1 MGKLTDNILTALQER
16 ILVLD
21 GAMGTLLQKRA
32 LKEQDFASGVFI
44 NWAVP
49 LKGNYDIL
57 NITRPDVIAEIHQ
70 QYIDAGTDIIT
81 TNTFNSS
88 RISQSDYQCEKFAHQ
103 LAYEGAKIA
112 KGVAGKC
119 SERKVWVAGSV
130 GPMNKSLTMDASGES
145 TDFTLF
151 ADAYYEQVKALVEG
165 GVDLL
170 LLETCYDALNC
181 NAALHA
187 ISQLEKELGAMV
199 PVMVSVTVNNHSART
214 FTGQTLEE
222 IYASIQHYP
231 ILSFG
236 VNCSFGVANMHP
248 IIERIASQIPKYIS
262 FYPNAGLPNAMGEY
276 QDTPDFIASHIK
288 AMAKDGLLN
297 IVGGCC
303 GTTPQHIQKIAQSI
317 KSIPPHTPSNGSL
330 ENYWG

>member
-1 MGKLTDNILTALQER
+1 MGKLTDNILTALQKR

-57 NITRPDVIAEIHQ
+57 NITRPDVIADIHQ
-70 QYIDAGTDIIT
+70 QYIDAGADIIT
-81 TNTFNSS
+81 TNTFNSN

-112 KGVAGKC
+112 KDVASNC

-151 ADAYYEQVKALVEG
+151 ADAYCEQVKSLVEG

-181 NAALHA
+181 KATLHA
-187 ISQLEKELGAMV
+187 ISQLEKELGTMV
-199 PVMVSVTVNNHSART
+199 PVMVSVTVNNHSDRT

-222 IYASIQHYP
+222 IYAHIQHYP

-236 VNCSFGVANMHP
+236 VNCSFGVANMRP
-248 IIERIASQIPKYIS
+248 IIERIASKIPKYIS
-262 FYPNAGLPNAMGEY
+262 FYPNAGLPNALGEY
-276 QDTPDFIASHIK
+276 HDTPDFIASHIK

-317 KSIPPHTPSNGSL
+317 KSIPPHTPMK
-330 ENYWG
+330 

>member
-57 NITRPDVIAEIHQ
+57 NITRPDVIADIHQ
-70 QYIDAGTDIIT
+70 QYIDAGADIIT
-81 TNTFNSS
+81 TNTFNSN

-317 KSIPPHTPSNGSL
+317 KSIPPHTPSNHAIFP
-330 ENYWG
+330 

>member
-21 GAMGTLLQKRA
+21 GAMGTLIQERE
-32 LKEQDFASGVFI
+32 LKEQDFASGVFE
-44 NWAVP
+44 NWIVP

-57 NITRPDVIAEIHQ
+57 NITRPDVIADIHQ
-70 QYIDAGTDIIT
+70 QYIDAGADIIT
-81 TNTFNSS
+81 TNTFNSN

-112 KGVAGKC
+112 KDVVSKC
-119 SERKVWVAGSV
+119 SERKVLVAGSI
-130 GPMNKSLTMDASGES
+130 GSMNKSLTMDASGES
-145 TDFTLF
+145 ADFTFF

-181 NAALHA
+181 KAALHA
-187 ISQLEKELGAMV
+187 ISQLEKELGTMV
-199 PVMVSVTVNNHSART
+199 PVMVSVTVNDHSDRT

-222 IYASIQHYP
+222 IYASIQQYP

-236 VNCSFGVANMHP
+236 VNCSFGVANMRP

-262 FYPNAGLPNAMGEY
+262 FYPNAGLPDAMGEY

-288 AMAKDGLLN
+288 AMAKGGLLN

-317 KSIPPHTPSNGSL
+317 KSMLPHTPMK
-330 ENYWG
+330 

>member
-1 MGKLTDNILTALQER
+1 MGKLADNIQTALQER

-57 NITRPDVIAEIHQ
+57 NITRPDVIADIHQ
-70 QYIDAGTDIIT
+70 QYIDAGADIIT
-81 TNTFNSS
+81 TNTFNSN
-88 RISQSDYQCEKFAHQ
+88 RISQSDYQCEKFTHQ

-112 KGVAGKC
+112 KDVASKC

-130 GPMNKSLTMDASGES
+130 GSMNKSLTMDASGES
-145 TDFTLF
+145 SDFTLF

-165 GVDLL
+165 EVDLL
-170 LLETCYDALNC
+170 LQETCYDALNC
-181 NAALHA
+181 KAAMHA
-187 ISQLEKELGAMV
+187 ISQLEEEIGTMV
-199 PVMVSVTVNNHSART
+199 PVMVSVTVNNHSGRT

-231 ILSFG
+231 IMSFG
-236 VNCSFGVANMHP
+236 VNCSFGVANMRP
-248 IIERIASQIPKYIS
+248 IIERIVSKIPKYIS

-276 QDTPDFIASHIK
+276 HDTPDFIASHIK
-288 AMAKDGLLN
+288 AMAKGGLLN

-303 GTTPQHIQKIAQSI
+303 GTTPKYIQKIAQSI

-330 ENYWG
+330 ENFWE

>member
-1 MGKLTDNILTALQER
+1 MGKLTDTILTALQER

-21 GAMGTLLQKRA
+21 GAMGTLIQKRA
-32 LKEQDFASGVFI
+32 LKEQDFASGVFK
-44 NWAVP
+44 NWIVP

-57 NITRPDVIAEIHQ
+57 NITRPDVIADIHQ
-70 QYIDAGTDIIT
+70 QYIDAGADIIT
-81 TNTFNSS
+81 TNTFNSN
-88 RISQSDYQCEKFAHQ
+88 RISQSDYRCEKFAHQ

-112 KGVAGKC
+112 KDVAGKC
-119 SERKVWVAGSV
+119 SDRKVWVAGSV
-130 GPMNKSLTMDASGES
+130 GSMNKSLTMDASGES
-145 TDFTLF
+145 ADFSLF
-151 ADAYYEQVKALVEG
+151 ADAYYEQVKALMEG

-181 NAALHA
+181 KAALHA
-187 ISQLEKELGAMV
+187 INQLEEEKETMV
-199 PVMVSVTVNNHSART
+199 PVMVSVTVNNRSGRT

-236 VNCSFGVANMHP
+236 VNCSFGVANMRP

-262 FYPNAGLPNAMGEY
+262 FYPNAGLPNVLGEY
-276 QDTPDFIASHIK
+276 HDTPDFIASHIK

-303 GTTPQHIQKIAQSI
+303 GTTPKHIQKIAQSI
-317 KSIPPHTPSNGSL
+317 KSLPPHTPSNGSL
-330 ENYWG
+330 ENFWE

>member
-57 NITRPDVIAEIHQ
+57 NITRPDVIADIHQ
-70 QYIDAGTDIIT
+70 QYIDAGADIIT
-81 TNTFNSS
+81 TNTFNSN

-103 LAYEGAKIA
+103 LTYEGAKIA

-317 KSIPPHTPSNGSL
+317 KSIPPHTPMK
-330 ENYWG
+330 

>member
-1 MGKLTDNILTALQER
+1 MGKLTDNILTALQKR

-57 NITRPDVIAEIHQ
+57 NITRPDVIADIHQ
-70 QYIDAGTDIIT
+70 QYIDAGADIIT
-81 TNTFNSS
+81 TNTFNSN

-112 KGVAGKC
+112 KDVASNC
-119 SERKVWVAGSV
+119 SERKMWVAGSV

-145 TDFTLF
+145 ADITFF
-151 ADAYYEQVKALVEG
+151 ADAYYKQVKALVEG

-187 ISQLEKELGAMV
+187 ISQLEEEIGTMV
-199 PVMVSVTVNNHSART
+199 PVMVSVTVNNHSGRT

-222 IYASIQHYP
+222 IYSSIQHYP
-231 ILSFG
+231 IMSFG
-236 VNCSFGVANMHP
+236 VNCSFGVAYMRP

-303 GTTPQHIQKIAQSI
+303 GTTPQHIKKIAQSI

-330 ENYWG
+330 ENFWG

>member
-21 GAMGTLLQKRA
+21 GAMGTLLQKCV
-32 LKEQDFASGVFI
+32 LKEQDFASGFFV

-57 NITRPDVIAEIHQ
+57 NITRPDVISDIHH
-70 QYIDAGTDIIT
+70 QYIDAGADIIT
-81 TNTFNSS
+81 TNTFNSN
-88 RISQSDYQCEKFAHQ
+88 RVSQSDYQCEKFAHQ

-112 KGVAGKC
+112 KDVACKC

-130 GPMNKSLTMDASGES
+130 GSMNKSLTMDASGES
-145 TDFTLF
+145 SDFTLF
-151 ADAYYEQVKALVEG
+151 ADAYYEQVKALMEG

-187 ISQLEKELGAMV
+187 ISQLEKELGTMV
-199 PVMVSVTVNNHSART
+199 PVMVSVTVNNHSGCT

-248 IIERIASQIPKYIS
+248 IIERIASKIPKYIS
-262 FYPNAGLPNAMGEY
+262 FYPNAGLPNALGKYE
-276 QDTPDFIASHIK
+276 DTPDFIASHIK

-303 GTTPQHIQKIAQSI
+303 GTTPKHIKKIAQSI
-317 KSIPPHTPSNGSL
+317 KSIPPHTPRNGSL
-330 ENYWG
+330 ENFWE

>member
-21 GAMGTLLQKRA
+21 GAMGTLIQKRA
-32 LKEQDFASGVFI
+32 LKEQDFALGVFI

-57 NITRPDVIAEIHQ
+57 NITRPDVIADIHQ
-70 QYIDAGTDIIT
+70 QYINAGADIIT
-81 TNTFNSS
+81 TNTFNSN
-88 RISQSDYQCEKFAHQ
+88 RISQSDYRCEKFAHK

-112 KGVAGKC
+112 KDVASKC

-145 TDFTLF
+145 ADFTLF
-151 ADAYYEQVKALVEG
+151 ADAYYEQVKALMEG

-181 NAALHA
+181 KAALHT
-187 ISQLEKELGAMV
+187 ISQLEKELGSMV
-199 PVMVSVTVNNHSART
+199 PVMVSVTVNNHSDRT

-231 ILSFG
+231 IMSFG
-236 VNCSFGVANMHP
+236 VNCSFGVANMRP
-248 IIERIASQIPKYIS
+248 IIERIASKIPKYIS

-276 QDTPDFIASHIK
+276 HDTPDFIASHIK

-303 GTTPQHIQKIAQSI
+303 GTTPQHIKKISQSI

-330 ENYWG
+330 EIFWE

>member
-1 MGKLTDNILTALQER
+1 MGKLTDNILTALQKR

-21 GAMGTLLQKRA
+21 GAMGTLLQKRT

-57 NITRPDVIAEIHQ
+57 NITRPDVIADIHQ
-70 QYIDAGTDIIT
+70 QYIDAGADIIT
-81 TNTFNSS
+81 TNTFNSN

-112 KGVAGKC
+112 KDVASNC
-119 SERKVWVAGSV
+119 SDRKVWVAGSV
-130 GPMNKSLTMDASGES
+130 GSMNKSLTMDASGEGS
-145 TDFTLF
+145 DFTLF

-181 NAALHA
+181 KAALHA
-187 ISQLEKELGAMV
+187 ISQLEKELGTMV
-199 PVMVSVTVNNHSART
+199 PVMVSVTVNNHSGCT

-236 VNCSFGVANMHP
+236 VNCSFGVANMRP
-248 IIERIASQIPKYIS
+248 IIERIASRIPKYIS
-262 FYPNAGLPNAMGEY
+262 FYPNAGLPNALGKYE
-276 QDTPDFIASHIK
+276 DTPDFIASHIK

-303 GTTPQHIQKIAQSI
+303 GTTPQHIKKIAQSI

-330 ENYWG
+330 ENFWG

>member
-1 MGKLTDNILTALQER
+1 MGKLTDSILTALQER

-21 GAMGTLLQKRA
+21 GAMGTLLHKRA
-32 LKEQDFASGVFI
+32 LTEQDFASGVFE
-44 NWAVP
+44 NWIVP

-57 NITRPDVIAEIHQ
+57 NITRPDVIADIHQ
-70 QYIDAGTDIIT
+70 QYIDAGADIIT
-81 TNTFNSS
+81 TNTFNSNL
-88 RISQSDYQCEKFAHQ
+88 ISQSDYQCEKFAHQ

-112 KGVAGKC
+112 KDVACKC

-130 GPMNKSLTMDASGES
+130 GSMNKSLTMDASGES
-145 TDFTLF
+145 SDFTFF

-181 NAALHA
+181 KAAMHA
-187 ISQLEKELGAMV
+187 ISQLEKELGTMV
-199 PVMVSVTVNNHSART
+199 PVMVSVTVNNHSGCT

-222 IYASIQHYP
+222 IYASIQHYS

-236 VNCSFGVANMHP
+236 VNCSFGVANMRP
-248 IIERIASQIPKYIS
+248 MIERIAPKIPKYIS
-262 FYPNAGLPNAMGEY
+262 FYPNAGLPNALGEY

-303 GTTPQHIQKIAQSI
+303 GTTPKHIQKIAQSI
-317 KSIPPHTPSNGSL
+317 KSILPHTPQ
-330 ENYWG
+330 

>member
-1 MGKLTDNILTALQER
+1 MGKLADNILTALHER

-21 GAMGTLLQKRA
+21 GSMGTLIQKRA

-57 NITRPDVIAEIHQ
+57 NITRPDVISDIHQ
-70 QYIDAGTDIIT
+70 QYIDAGADIIT
-81 TNTFNSS
+81 TNTFNSN
-88 RISQSDYQCEKFAHQ
+88 RVSQSDYQCEKFAHQ

-112 KGVAGKC
+112 KDVASKC

>member
-21 GAMGTLLQKRA
+21 GAMGTLIQKRA

-57 NITRPDVIAEIHQ
+57 NTTRPDVIADIHQ
-70 QYIDAGTDIIT
+70 QYIDAGADIIT
-81 TNTFNSS
+81 TNTFNSN
-88 RISQSDYQCEKFAHQ
+88 RISQSDYRCEKFAHK

-112 KGVAGKC
+112 KEVAGKC
-119 SERKVWVAGSV
+119 SDRKVWVVGSV

-145 TDFTLF
+145 ADFTLF
-151 ADAYYEQVKALVEG
+151 VDAYYEQVTALVEG

-181 NAALHA
+181 KAALYA
-187 ISQLEKELGAMV
+187 ISQLEKELGTMV
-199 PVMVSVTVNNHSART
+199 PVMVSVTVNNRSGRT
-214 FTGQTLEE
+214 FTGQTLEK

-236 VNCSFGVANMHP
+236 VNCSFGVANMRP
-248 IIERIASQIPKYIS
+248 IIERIASKIPKYIS

-317 KSIPPHTPSNGSL
+317 KSIPPHTPMK
-330 ENYWG
+330 

>member
-1 MGKLTDNILTALQER
+1 MGKLTDNILTAQQER

-21 GAMGTLLQKRA
+21 GAMGTLIQKRA

-57 NITRPDVIAEIHQ
+57 NITRPDVIADIHQ
-70 QYIDAGTDIIT
+70 QYIDAGADIIT
-81 TNTFNSS
+81 TNTFNSN

-112 KGVAGKC
+112 KDVASKC

-130 GPMNKSLTMDASGES
+130 GSMNKSLTMDASDEGA
-145 TDFTLF
+145 DFTLF
-151 ADAYYEQVKALVEG
+151 ADAYYEQVKALMEG

-170 LLETCYDALNC
+170 LLETCYDSLNC
-181 NAALHA
+181 KAALHA
-187 ISQLEKELGAMV
+187 INQLEKEKETMV
-199 PVMVSVTVNNHSART
+199 PVMVSVTVNNRSGRT

-222 IYASIQHYP
+222 IYASIQNYP

-236 VNCSFGVANMHP
+236 VNCSFGVANMRP

-276 QDTPDFIASHIK
+276 HDTPDFIASHIK
-288 AMAKDGLLN
+288 ARAKDGLLN

-303 GTTPQHIQKIAQSI
+303 GTTPKYIQKIAQSI
-317 KSIPPHTPSNGSL
+317 KSLPPHTPSNGSL
-330 ENYWG
+330 ENFWE

>member
-21 GAMGTLLQKRA
+21 GAMGTLIQERE
-32 LKEQDFASGVFI
+32 LKEQDFASGVFE
-44 NWAVP
+44 NWIVP

-57 NITRPDVIAEIHQ
+57 NITRPDVIADIHQ
-70 QYIDAGTDIIT
+70 QYIDAGADIIT
-81 TNTFNSS
+81 TNTFNSN

-112 KGVAGKC
+112 KDVVSKC
-119 SERKVWVAGSV
+119 SERKVLVAGSI
-130 GPMNKSLTMDASGES
+130 GSMNKSLTMDASGES
-145 TDFTLF
+145 ADFTFF

-181 NAALHA
+181 KAALHA
-187 ISQLEKELGAMV
+187 ISQLEKELGTMV
-199 PVMVSVTVNNHSART
+199 PVMVSVTVNDHSDRT

-222 IYASIQHYP
+222 IYASIQQYP

-236 VNCSFGVANMHP
+236 VNCSFGVANMRP

-262 FYPNAGLPNAMGEY
+262 FYPNAGLPDAMGEY

-288 AMAKDGLLN
+288 AMAKGGLLN

-317 KSIPPHTPSNGSL
+317 KSMPPHTPMK
-330 ENYWG
+330 

>member
-1 MGKLTDNILTALQER
+1 MGKLADNILTALHER

-21 GAMGTLLQKRA
+21 GAMGTLLQKRV
-32 LKEQDFASGVFI
+32 LKEQDFASGVFK
-44 NWAVP
+44 NWIVP

-57 NITRPDVIAEIHQ
+57 NITRPDVIADIHQ
-70 QYIDAGTDIIT
+70 QYIDAGADIIT
-81 TNTFNSS
+81 TNTFNSN
-88 RISQSDYQCEKFAHQ
+88 RISQSDYRCEKFAHK

-112 KGVAGKC
+112 KEVAGKC
-119 SERKVWVAGSV
+119 SDRKVWVVGSV

-145 TDFTLF
+145 SDFTLF

-181 NAALHA
+181 KAALHA
-187 ISQLEKELGAMV
+187 ISQLEKELGTMV
-199 PVMVSVTVNNHSART
+199 PVMVSVTVNNHSGCT

-236 VNCSFGVANMHP
+236 VNCSFGAANMRP
-248 IIERIASQIPKYIS
+248 IIERIASKIPKYIS
-262 FYPNAGLPNAMGEY
+262 FYPNAGLPNALGEY

-303 GTTPQHIQKIAQSI
+303 GTTPKHIQKIAQSI

-330 ENYWG
+330 ENFWE

>member
-21 GAMGTLLQKRA
+21 GAMGTLIQKRA

-44 NWAVP
+44 NWTVP

-57 NITRPDVIAEIHQ
+57 NITRSDVIADIHQ
-70 QYIDAGTDIIT
+70 QYIDAGADTIT
-81 TNTFNSS
+81 TNTFNSN
-88 RISQSDYQCEKFAHQ
+88 RISQSDYRCEKFAHK

-112 KGVAGKC
+112 KEIAGKC

-130 GPMNKSLTMDASGES
+130 GSMNKSLTMDASGES
-145 TDFTLF
+145 SDFTLF

-170 LLETCYDALNC
+170 LLETCYDALNSK
-181 NAALHA
+181 AALHA
-187 ISQLEKELGAMV
+187 ISQLEEELGIMV
-199 PVMVSVTVNNHSART
+199 PVMVSVTVNNHSGCT

-236 VNCSFGVANMHP
+236 VNCSFGVANMRP
-248 IIERIASQIPKYIS
+248 IIERIASKIPKYIS

-303 GTTPQHIQKIAQSI
+303 GTTPKHIKKIAQSI

-330 ENYWG
+330 ENFWE

>member
-1 MGKLTDNILTALQER
+1 MGKLADNILTALHER

-21 GAMGTLLQKRA
+21 GAMGTLIQKRE
-32 LKEQDFASGVFI
+32 LKDQDFASGVFI
-44 NWAVP
+44 NWVVP

-57 NITRPDVIAEIHQ
+57 NITRPDVIADIHQ
-70 QYIDAGTDIIT
+70 QYIDAGADIIT
-81 TNTFNSS
+81 TNTFNSN
-88 RISQSDYQCEKFAHQ
+88 RISQSDYRCEKFAHQ
-103 LAYEGAKIA
+103 LAYNGAKIA
-112 KGVAGKC
+112 KEVVGKC
-119 SERKVWVAGSV
+119 SERKVWVAGSA

-187 ISQLEKELGAMV
+187 ISQLEKKLGTMV
-199 PVMVSVTVNNHSART
+199 PVMVSVTVNDHSSRT

-231 ILSFG
+231 IMSFG
-236 VNCSFGVANMHP
+236 VNCSFGVANMRP

-303 GTTPQHIQKIAQSI
+303 GTTPKHIKKIAQSI
-317 KSIPPHTPSNGSL
+317 KSIPPHTPRNGSL
-330 ENYWG
+330 ENFWE

>member
-1 MGKLTDNILTALQER
+1 MGKLTDNILTALQKR

-57 NITRPDVIAEIHQ
+57 NITRPDVIADIHQ
-70 QYIDAGTDIIT
+70 QYIDAGADIIT
-81 TNTFNSS
+81 TNTFNSN

-103 LAYEGAKIA
+103 LAYEGVKIA
-112 KGVAGKC
+112 KDVASKC
-119 SERKVWVAGSV
+119 IERKVWVAGSV

-145 TDFTLF
+145 TGFTLF
-151 ADAYYEQVKALVEG
+151 VDAYYEQVKALVEG

-181 NAALHA
+181 NAALQA
-187 ISQLEKELGAMV
+187 INQLEEEIGTMV
-199 PVMVSVTVNNHSART
+199 PVMVSVTVNNHSTRT

-231 ILSFG
+231 IMSFG
-236 VNCSFGVANMHP
+236 VNCSFGVANMRP

-262 FYPNAGLPNAMGEY
+262 FYPNAGLPDAMGEY
-276 QDTPDFIASHIK
+276 HDTPDFIASHIK

-317 KSIPPHTPSNGSL
+317 KPLPPHTPSNQL
-330 ENYWG
+330 K